1 MGRSVVAISCCLL
14 AIVLVGRSDV
24 RDDVTLRQVWDGGTL
39 LQLLYSGSGEPLA
52 CETSKGPELEGVLEA
67 ANLTEAKRDCRSA
80 NVRHLR
86 IRRATRHGKHHK
98 NKARHK
104 KAKNKNH
111 LAKGKK
117 ASWKHAFM
125 TPGTKWCGPSNNAR
139 TFDEL
144 GVQWEADRCCRRHD
158 QCQRY
163 ILAMSQGYNNFNF
176 SPFTLSHCTCDRRS
190 PNDRELLR
198 MPGTLWCGRGF
209 SASRYGQ
216 LGPFLEADRCC
227 RRHDTACPHYIA
239 AMSHGYGLYNWRPST
254 LMHCSCD
261 RRFRTC
267 LKMSGSTASNFVGK
281 LFFNLVQ
288 TKCFVLKTERIC
300 VERNWWGKC
309 QKTELRKLAHIRT
322 NMAY

>member
-176 SPFTLSHCTCDRRS
+176 SPFTLSHCTCDRR
-190 PNDRELLR
+190 
-198 MPGTLWCGRGF
+198 
-209 SASRYGQ
+209 
-216 LGPFLEADRCC
+216 
-227 RRHDTACPHYIA
+227 
-239 AMSHGYGLYNWRPST
+239 
-254 LMHCSCD
+254 
-261 RRFRTC
+261 FRTC